1 MSVTIWRGRFTD
13 APMRDRRCSLPSLS
27 ELSKGPERRPRHLRF
42 SPYGC
47 CLPPADYTG
56 PHRPLCQPRQ
66 GTAYPSSARR
76 DSARRLHG

>member
-1 MSVTIWRGRFTD
+1 MSVKIGGGASRTPPCGTWKS
-13 APMRDRRCSLPSLS
+13 SLPSLS
-27 ELSKGPERRPRHLRF
+27 ELSKGREKPRHLRF

-56 PHRPLCQPRQ
+56 PHRPICQPRQ